1 MIMKANTSVNVP
13 AGTIVTAPNG
23 TIVTISGSSDTVITQ
38 TGAFVNVP
46 ASATGPAV
54 DVVTTVQASGSN
66 LSTSTLS
73 IVSLAGSATTNLNP
87 VDGTGAAAILWG
99 GGHLATDSTGN
110 IILSDQG
117 RLRKVTQAGAVTT
130 LTTQGDWDGVAIDP
144 AGNVY
149 GSGYAQAISASP
161 LTIVTS
167 LQEYSAAGAY
177 QQLFA
182 NWESST
188 NSSVGT
194 GGLAMDSH
202 GALFLADVVN
212 NRIVKFNVGSNTW
225 TVFAGSGTA
234 GNQDGVG
241 TAATFTLNALPDLA
255 IDSNDN
261 LYVRSVDTI
270 RKIAPDGTVTTIASQ
285 LQTAGTIAVDKSGN
299 IYTSGMQVINRVAS
313 DGSVV
318 SYPFTNATDFITSLV
333 TDSSGNLYAGTRG
346 RGAQIFKITFPN
358 D

>member
-1 MIMKANTSVNVP
+1 MKADTSVNVP
-13 AGTIVTAPNG
+13 AGTTVTAPNG

-38 TGAFVNVP
+38 AGAFVNVP

-54 DVVTTVQASGSN
+54 DVVTTGQASGSG
-66 LSTSTLS
+66 LSTSALS
-73 IVSLAGSATTNLNP
+73 VIAIAGSSTTNLSP
-87 VDGTGAAAILWG
+87 ADGTGAAAVLWG

-130 LTTQGDWDGVAIDP
+130 LTTQGNWDGVAIDP
-144 AGNVY
+144 AGNIY

-161 LTIVTS
+161 PTFVTS

-182 NWESST
+182 NWESSA

-194 GGLAMDSH
+194 GGLVMDSH

-225 TVFAGSGTA
+225 TAFAGSGTA

-241 TAATFTLNALPDLA
+241 TAATFTLYALPDLA

-261 LYVRSVDTI
+261 LYVRSVDTV

-285 LQTAGTIAVDKSGN
+285 LQKTGTIAVDKAGN
-299 IYTSGMQVINRVAS
+299 IYTSGIQVIDRIAG

-318 SYPFTNATDFITSLV
+318 SYKFTNTTDFITSLA
-333 TDSSGNLYAGTRG
+333 TDSGGNLYAGTRG
-346 RGAQIFKITFPN
+346 FGARIFKITFAN
-358 D
+358 N